1 VANREESGMTDEE
14 KRIEALIEKANSELA
29 LKRGKEAEQL
39 LRQAYA
45 TIYDL
50 LTPMHFKVIEI
61 MRKLSDALDMQDKKA
76 EANETKQL
84 IREMLANNKNLLA
97 KKKQD
102 PEPRPN

>member
-1 VANREESGMTDEE
+1 MTDEE
-14 KRIEALIEKANSELA
+14 MRIEALIETANAELV

-39 LRQAYA
+39 LREAYA

-61 MRKLSDALDMQDKKA
+61 MRKLADALEMQDKKA
-76 EANETKQL
+76 EANQTKQL

-97 KKKQD
+97 KKTQEPD
-102 PEPRPN
+102 PRPN